1 MGQLEELGFNG
12 NSAETALISC
22 NDKTEEVC
30 LCACVCVYVRAC
42 VRACVCACVVCVCV
56 CACLH
61 VAMYILVLYIHFSD
75 LLSYH

>member
-30 LCACVCVYVRAC
+30 LCVRVCVCAC
-42 VRACVCACVVCVCV
+42 VRACVRVCVRGVCV
-56 CACLH
+56 CAR
-61 VAMYILVLYIHFSD
+61 AYT
-75 LLSYH
+75 